1 MKKQSAGGTAD
12 FRDELISDMTA
23 EIERLCVEQG
33 YNPDKDLIISYVH
46 NAVNNYVEDWY
57 EVSLEAMDMMD
68 GGADFVTDEEI
79 QDPEVVQEAKR
90 RVIKAM
96 YEERPP
102 GLHDNIA
109 ASLIHSM
116 NSNPRESDINSH

>member
-1 MKKQSAGGTAD
+1 MKKQSKGGTAD

-23 EIERLCVEQG
+23 DVARLCAEKG
-33 YNPDKDLIISYVH
+33 YNPDKAVVISYVQS
-46 NAVNNYVEDWY
+46 AIDNYVNDWY

-68 GGADFVTDEEI
+68 GGADFTTDEEI
-79 QDPEVVQEAKR
+79 EDPDVIQEAKR

-102 GLHDNIA
+102 GLHGTVA
-109 ASLIHSM
+109 ASIIHAI
-116 NSNPRESDINSH
+116 NSNPKESDISF

>member
-1 MKKQSAGGTAD
+1 MKKQSQGGTAD

-23 EIERLCVEQG
+23 EIERRCVEQG
-33 YNPDKDLIISYVH
+33 YSPDKDLIVSYVH
-46 NAVNNYVEDWY
+46 NAIDNYVEDWY

-102 GLHDNIA
+102 GLHGTVA
-109 ASLIHSM
+109 ASIIHAI
-116 NSNPRESDINSH
+116 NSNPKESDISF